1 MEIRQ
6 LSISYNQNCPIKKK
20 DMSKGRLQQ
29 VEIPL
34 KEEVNKDKE
43 DFSDFKEED
52 LRIQNLEEE
61 VVETSLEEVKDN
73 KYFVKPLKFII

>member
-1 MEIRQ
+1 
-6 LSISYNQNCPIKKK
+6 
-20 DMSKGRLQQ
+20 MSKGRLQQ

-61 VVETSLEEVKDN
+61 VVKTSLEEVKDN